1 MGADWTIDSLF
12 FGGIGFEAGDFK
24 SEWTMFS
31 GEKEGVRSAVVDAPS
46 VRRAVE
52 VPLIVPSLAKRAART
67 A

>member
-1 MGADWTIDSLF
+1 
-12 FGGIGFEAGDFK
+12 
-24 SEWTMFS
+24 MFS